1 MHSFLRW
8 PHVVF
13 VFFGRRTFSGKVCSV
28 FELQTE
34 RQEELQEFCTDI
46 SYPFDDLLC
55 CSLIE

>member
-1 MHSFLRW
+1 M
-8 PHVVF
+8 
-13 VFFGRRTFSGKVCSV
+13 

-55 CSLIE
+55 CSLIRVGISGSKAGMWSAHVL